1 MEAIVFRQNGQVGV
15 EYIAD
20 PRPGPGEVLVRV
32 RASGICH
39 TDLEILRGNYGASAF
54 PLVPGHE
61 YSGEVVETGP
71 GVTGFAMGDRVVVDP
86 NIGCGTCPGCRAG
99 RVKLSTD
106 LGAYGVTLNGG
117 FAEACVV
124 RAGALVPMPAIS
136 HHMAAL
142 AEPMGC
148 VLNGLSPLEGRGID
162 HALIFGAG
170 PMGLLMGIALGIR
183 GAGRVTMVDLNEDR
197 LVMAE
202 SFGLGGVISGSGAL
216 AGLRQSCDLVV
227 DATGIPAVAGG
238 LVDYT
243 ANGGSV
249 LYFGVCP
256 QSARIEIS
264 PFELFRRQLSLFGTH
279 SLSHRDIPEALKV
292 IAAFGPGI
300 EALVTHR
307 LSMAEIA
314 AIMAGGAPK
323 NSMKVHMTV

>member
-1 MEAIVFRQNGQVGV
+1 MEAVVFRQGGQVAV
-15 EYIAD
+15 ETLPD
-20 PRPGPGEVLVRV
+20 PEPGPGEVLVRV

-61 YSGEVVETGP
+61 YSGEVMATGP
-71 GVTGFAMGDRVVVDP
+71 GVTGFAVGDAVVVDP
-86 NIGCGTCPGCRAG
+86 NIGCGDCPGCRAG
-99 RVKLSTD
+99 RVNLCEN

-117 FAEACVV
+117 FAEASLV
-124 RAGALVPMPAIS
+124 RAQALTPMPAIS

-148 VLNGLSPLEGRGID
+148 VLNGLSPLEGRRVD

-170 PMGLLMGIALGIR
+170 PMGLLMGIALRMR
-183 GAGRVTMVDLNEDR
+183 GAATVTMVDLNEDR
-197 LVMAE
+197 LAMAE
-202 SFGLGGVISGSGAL
+202 GFGLGGMASGSDAL
-216 AGLRQSCDLVV
+216 AGLRQSCDLAV

-249 LYFGVCP
+249 LFFGVCP
-256 QSARIEIS
+256 QAARIEVS
-264 PFELFRRQLSLFGTH
+264 PYELFRRQLSLFGTH

-292 IAAFGPGI
+292 IAGFGPGI
-300 EALVTHR
+300 EKLVTHR
-307 LSMAEIA
+307 LTMVEIA
-314 AIMAGGAPK
+314 AILSGHAPRD
-323 NSMKVHMTV
+323 SMKVHMSA